1 MGAASEF
8 FSFLKT
14 MDRLGGGERAVRQ
27 FADDAARSELA
38 VLRERGLLPKG
49 SGQHPVKPRLQISTP
64 AANKTAPFSPYT
76 PAGPGVSS
84 LLNDIG
90 KTKTVPLDG
99 NVFNQS
105 ANTWGGLFRS
115 GLNGMTNAVFKGE
128 YGNWGGALRYAAPA
142 AIMGAAGGAFGF
154 AGSKIWPEYMSYEG
168 TGQAVMKGAMAG
180 IGLGLTRKGLGS
192 MVTKLNDIKH
202 LDYLQKPLGVVN
214 KIAQSKVTM
223 GALASAN
230 FMSGFESH
238 LTRSMNPIESV

>member
-1 MGAASEF
+1 MGWLSGLFKSGKATIKPIAQAAEEQLNLF
-8 FSFLKT
+8 DNLAPTAKFSPKVYRNQTGKFSSVKNLNN
-14 MDRLGGGERAVRQ
+14 
-27 FADDAARSELA
+27 S
-38 VLRERGLLPKG
+38 LPKAGVG
-49 SGQHPVKPRLQISTP
+49 SSTKEQLP
-64 AANKTAPFSPYT
+64 LFKQN
-76 PAGPGVSS
+76 V
-84 LLNDIG
+84 
-90 KTKTVPLDG
+90 LDG
-99 NVFNQS
+99 NVFDQS

-142 AIMGAAGGAFGF
+142 AFMGAAGGAFGF

-168 TGQAVMKGAMAG
+168 GFSAAAKGAAMG

-202 LDYLQKPLGVVN
+202 LDHLQKPLGIVN
-214 KIAQSKVTM
+214 KVAQSKVTM

-230 FMSGFESH
+230 FMSGWESH

>member
-1 MGAASEF
+1 MGWLSGLFKSGKATIKPIAQAAEEQLS
-8 FSFLKT
+8 L
-14 MDRLGGGERAVRQ
+14 
-27 FADDAARSELA
+27 FADDVYHAAR
-38 VLRERGLLPKG
+38 P
-49 SGQHPVKPRLQISTP
+49 QHPVFANGNGSFRTLGSKGRFTNVKKASQVEMPKAGVESSTKEQLP
-64 AANKTAPFSPYT
+64 LFKQH
-76 PAGPGVSS
+76 V
-84 LLNDIG
+84 
-90 KTKTVPLDG
+90 LDG

-105 ANTWGGLFRS
+105 ANTWGGLFKS

-180 IGLGLTRKGLGS
+180 IGLGLTRKGVGS

-214 KIAQSKVTM
+214 KVAQSKVTM

-230 FMSGFESH
+230 FMSGWESH